1 MEKRELLYEGKAKKL
16 FSTDD
21 ENLVIS
27 EFKDDLTAFNGEK
40 KSSEA
45 GKGALNNKISTE
57 LFKLLESKGIQ
68 THFVKMLD
76 DNHMLHKKADV
87 ILIEVIVRNIAT
99 GSLTR
104 NLGIKEGTVLP
115 FTLVEFD
122 YKNDALGDPKLNDQ
136 HALILGLV
144 DSQEE
149 LDKLRRMARDV
160 NDILKPYFADKGLN
174 LVDFKLEFGKD
185 KDGNIILIDEI
196 SPDNCRFWDIAS
208 GEKMDKDRFRQG
220 LGDLTIAYEEV
231 LNRILGKQQQ
241 CYELDAESNLAFRK
255 KFSFFLSHAL
265 AQKRR
270 RRNYFQ
276 SRSKIK

>member
-16 FSTDD
+16 FTTDD
-21 ENLVIS
+21 PNLLIS

-57 LFKLLESKGIQ
+57 LFKLIESKGVP
-68 THFVKMLD
+68 THYVEMLD
-76 DNHMLHKKADV
+76 DNHMLHKRVDV

-99 GSLTR
+99 GSLSR
-104 NLGIKEGTVLP
+104 NLGIEDGKVLP

-122 YKNDALGDPKLNDQ
+122 YKNDELGDPKLNDQ

-144 DSQEE
+144 DWQDE
-149 LDKLRRMARDV
+149 LDKLRRMARQV

-185 KDGNIILIDEI
+185 KEGNIILADEI
-196 SPDNCRFWDIAS
+196 SPDNCRFWDMET

-220 LGDLTIAYEEV
+220 LGGLKVAYEEV
-231 LNRILGKQQQ
+231 LNRILGEK
-241 CYELDAESNLAFRK
+241 A
-255 KFSFFLSHAL
+255 
-265 AQKRR
+265 
-270 RRNYFQ
+270 
-276 SRSKIK
+276 

>member
-16 FSTDD
+16 FLTDD
-21 ENLVIS
+21 DNLVIS

-40 KSSEA
+40 KSSES

-57 LFKLLESKGIQ
+57 LFKLLDSKGIP

-76 DNHMLHKKADV
+76 DNHMLHKKVDV
-87 ILIEVIVRNIAT
+87 IMIEVIVRNVAT

-104 NLGIKEGTVLP
+104 NLGIEDGTVLP

-122 YKNDALGDPKLNDQ
+122 YKNDDLGDPKLNDQ
-136 HALILGLV
+136 HALILELV
-144 DSQEE
+144 DHQDE
-149 LDKLRRMARDV
+149 LDKLRRVAREI
-160 NDILKPYFADKGLN
+160 NDILRPYFEEKGLN

-196 SPDNCRFWDIAS
+196 SPDNCRFWDIES

-220 LGDLTIAYEEV
+220 LGGLKVAYEEV
-231 LNRILGKQQQ
+231 LNRILGK
-241 CYELDAESNLAFRK
+241 
-255 KFSFFLSHAL
+255 
-265 AQKRR
+265 
-270 RRNYFQ
+270 
-276 SRSKIK
+276 

>member
-1 MEKRELLYEGKAKKL
+1 MQKQELLYEGKAKKIW
-16 FSTDD
+16 STEDPT
-21 ENLVIS
+21 LVIS

-57 LFKLLESKGIQ
+57 LFKLLDSSGIP

-99 GSLTR
+99 GSLSR
-104 NLGIKEGTVLP
+104 NLGIEDGKVLP

-122 YKNDALGDPKLNDQ
+122 YKNDELGDPKLNDQ

-144 DSQEE
+144 DFQDE
-149 LDKLRRMARDV
+149 LDKIRRMARQV

-185 KDGNIILIDEI
+185 MDGNIILIDEI
-196 SPDNCRFWDIAS
+196 SPDNCRFWDAAT

-220 LGDLTIAYEEV
+220 LGGLKVAYEEV
-231 LNRILGKQQQ
+231 LNRILGK
-241 CYELDAESNLAFRK
+241 
-255 KFSFFLSHAL
+255 
-265 AQKRR
+265 
-270 RRNYFQ
+270 
-276 SRSKIK
+276 

>member
-16 FSTDD
+16 FLTDD

-40 KSSEA
+40 KSSEV

-57 LFKLLESKGIQ
+57 LFKLLNAKGIP
-68 THFVKMLD
+68 THFVEMLD

-99 GSLTR
+99 GSLSR
-104 NLGIKEGTVLP
+104 NLGIEDGKVLP

-122 YKNDALGDPKLNDQ
+122 YKNDDLGDPKLNDQ
-136 HALILGLV
+136 HALILELV
-144 DSQEE
+144 EYQDE
-149 LDKLRRMARDV
+149 LDKMRRVARQI
-160 NDILKPYFADKGLN
+160 NDILKPYFFEKGLN

-196 SPDNCRFWDIAS
+196 SPDNCRFWDVAS

-220 LGDLTIAYEEV
+220 LGGLKVAYEEV
-231 LNRILGKQQQ
+231 LNRILGK
-241 CYELDAESNLAFRK
+241 
-255 KFSFFLSHAL
+255 
-265 AQKRR
+265 
-270 RRNYFQ
+270 
-276 SRSKIK
+276 

>member
-1 MEKRELLYEGKAKKL
+1 MEKRELIYEGKAKRL
-16 FSTDD
+16 FTTDD
-21 ENLVIS
+21 ADLLIS

-57 LFKLLESKGIQ
+57 LFKLLAQNGIQ
-68 THFVKMLD
+68 SHFVKMLD
-76 DNHMLHKKADV
+76 DNHMLHKRTNV

-99 GSLTR
+99 GSLSK
-104 NLGIKEGTVLP
+104 NLGIKDATVLP

-144 DSQEE
+144 KYQDE
-149 LDKLRRMARDV
+149 LDKLRRMAREI
-160 NDILKPYFADKGLN
+160 NDILKPYFATKGLN

-185 KDGNIILIDEI
+185 SSGNIILIDEI
-196 SPDNCRFWDIAS
+196 SPDNCRFWDMLS

-220 LGDLTIAYEEV
+220 LGGLKMAYEEV
-231 LNRILGKQQQ
+231 LNRITNK
-241 CYELDAESNLAFRK
+241 
-255 KFSFFLSHAL
+255 
-265 AQKRR
+265 
-270 RRNYFQ
+270 
-276 SRSKIK
+276 

>member
-1 MEKRELLYEGKAKKL
+1 MEKRELIYEGKAKRL
-16 FSTDD
+16 FTTDD
-21 ENLVIS
+21 ANLLIS

-57 LFKLLESKGIQ
+57 LFKLLAQNGIQ
-68 THFVKMLD
+68 SHFVKMLD
-76 DNHMLHKKADV
+76 DNHMLHKRTDV

-99 GSLTR
+99 GSLSK
-104 NLGIKEGTVLP
+104 NLGIKDGTVLP

-144 DSQEE
+144 KHQDE
-149 LDKLRRMARDV
+149 LDKLRRMAREI
-160 NDILKPYFADKGLN
+160 NDILKPYFAAKGLN

-185 KDGNIILIDEI
+185 SSGNIILIDEI
-196 SPDNCRFWDIAS
+196 SPDNCRFWDMQS

-220 LGDLTIAYEEV
+220 LGGLKMAYEEV
-231 LNRILGKQQQ
+231 LNRIL
-241 CYELDAESNLAFRK
+241 
-255 KFSFFLSHAL
+255 
-265 AQKRR
+265 
-270 RRNYFQ
+270 
-276 SRSKIK
+276 SK

>member
-1 MEKRELLYEGKAKKL
+1 MQKRELLYEGKAKRL
-16 FSTDD
+16 FQTDD

-57 LFKLLESKGIQ
+57 LFKLLEKSGIP

-76 DNHMLHKKADV
+76 DNHMLHKKVDV

-104 NLGIKEGTVLP
+104 NLGIEDGTILP

-122 YKNDALGDPKLNDQ
+122 YKNDELGDPKLNDQ

-144 DSQEE
+144 DYQDE
-149 LDKLRRMARDV
+149 LDKLRRMAREI

-185 KDGNIILIDEI
+185 KSGNIILIDEI
-196 SPDNCRFWDIAS
+196 SPDNCRFWDIES

-220 LGDLTIAYEEV
+220 LGGLTVAYEQV
-231 LNRILGKQQQ
+231 LNRILG
-241 CYELDAESNLAFRK
+241 
-255 KFSFFLSHAL
+255 
-265 AQKRR
+265 
-270 RRNYFQ
+270 
-276 SRSKIK
+276 

>member
-1 MEKRELLYEGKAKKL
+1 MEKRELLYEGKAKRL
-16 FSTDD
+16 FLTDD

-57 LFKLLESKGIQ
+57 LFKLLETNGIQ

-76 DNHMLHKKADV
+76 DNHMLHKKVDV

-99 GSLTR
+99 GSLSR
-104 NLGIKEGTVLP
+104 NLGIKEGEVLP
-115 FTLVEFD
+115 FALVEFD

-136 HALILGLV
+136 HALILKLV
-144 DSQEE
+144 DYQDE
-149 LDKLRRMARDV
+149 LDKLRRMAREI
-160 NDILKPYFADKGLN
+160 NDILKPYFASKGLN

-185 KDGNIILIDEI
+185 SNGNIILIDEI
-196 SPDNCRFWDIAS
+196 SPDNCRFWDMQS

-220 LGDLTIAYEEV
+220 LGGLTVAYEQV
-231 LNRILGKQQQ
+231 LNRILGK
-241 CYELDAESNLAFRK
+241 
-255 KFSFFLSHAL
+255 
-265 AQKRR
+265 
-270 RRNYFQ
+270 
-276 SRSKIK
+276 

>member
-1 MEKRELLYEGKAKKL
+1 MEKRELLYEGKAKRL
-16 FSTDD
+16 FLTDD

-57 LFKLLESKGIQ
+57 LFKLLEQNNIP

-104 NLGIKEGTVLP
+104 NLGIEDGTVLP

-122 YKNDALGDPKLNDQ
+122 YKNDDLGDPKLNDQ

-144 DSQEE
+144 DYQDE
-149 LDKLRRMARDV
+149 LDKLRRMARQI

-185 KDGNIILIDEI
+185 KDGNIILVDEI
-196 SPDNCRFWDIAS
+196 SPDNCRFWDMQS

-220 LGDLTIAYEEV
+220 LGGLKVAYEQV
-231 LNRILGKQQQ
+231 LNRILGK
-241 CYELDAESNLAFRK
+241 
-255 KFSFFLSHAL
+255 
-265 AQKRR
+265 
-270 RRNYFQ
+270 
-276 SRSKIK
+276 

>member
-1 MEKRELLYEGKAKKL
+1 MKKRELLYEGKAKKIW
-16 FSTDD
+16 STDD

-57 LFKLLESKGIQ
+57 LFKLLDKNGIP

-99 GSLTR
+99 GSLSR
-104 NLGIKEGTVLP
+104 NLGIEDGKVLP

-122 YKNDALGDPKLNDQ
+122 YKNDELGDPKLNDQ

-144 DSQEE
+144 DFQDE
-149 LDKLRRMARDV
+149 LDKLRRMARQV
-160 NDILKPYFADKGLN
+160 NDILKPYFAEKGLN

-185 KDGNIILIDEI
+185 KEGNIILIDEI
-196 SPDNCRFWDIAS
+196 SPDNCRFWDIES

-220 LGDLTIAYEEV
+220 LGGLTVAYEQV
-231 LNRILGKQQQ
+231 LNRILGK
-241 CYELDAESNLAFRK
+241 
-255 KFSFFLSHAL
+255 
-265 AQKRR
+265 
-270 RRNYFQ
+270 
-276 SRSKIK
+276 

>member
-1 MEKRELLYEGKAKKL
+1 KRELLYEGKAKKL

-57 LFKLLESKGIQ
+57 LFKLLEANGIK

-76 DNHMLHKKADV
+76 DNHMLHTKVDV

-99 GSLTR
+99 GSLSK
-104 NLGIKEGTVLP
+104 NLGIKDGTVLP

-144 DSQEE
+144 DYQDE
-149 LDKLRRMARDV
+149 LDKLRRMARQV
-160 NDILKPYFADKGLN
+160 NDILKPYFADKGLK

-185 KDGNIILIDEI
+185 RSGNIILIDEI
-196 SPDNCRFWDIAS
+196 SPDNCRFWDMES
-208 GEKMDKDRFRQG
+208 GEKLDKDRFRQG
-220 LGDLTIAYEEV
+220 LGGLKVAYEQV
-231 LNRILGKQQQ
+231 LNRILGK
-241 CYELDAESNLAFRK
+241 
-255 KFSFFLSHAL
+255 
-265 AQKRR
+265 
-270 RRNYFQ
+270 
-276 SRSKIK
+276 

>member
-1 MEKRELLYEGKAKKL
+1 MEKRELLYEGKAKRL
-16 FSTDD
+16 YLTDD
-21 ENLVIS
+21 DNLVIS

-57 LFKLLESKGIQ
+57 LFKLLEENGIP

-76 DNHMLHKKADV
+76 DNHMLHKKVDV

-104 NLGIKEGTVLP
+104 NLGIEDGTVLP

-122 YKNDALGDPKLNDQ
+122 YKNDELGDPKLNDQ

-144 DSQEE
+144 DFQDE
-149 LDKLRRMARDV
+149 LDKLRRMARQV
-160 NDILKPYFADKGLN
+160 NDILKPYFAEKGLN

-185 KDGNIILIDEI
+185 KEGNIILVDEI
-196 SPDNCRFWDIAS
+196 SPDNCRFWDMQS

-220 LGDLTIAYEEV
+220 LGGLTVAYEQV
-231 LNRILGKQQQ
+231 LNRILGK
-241 CYELDAESNLAFRK
+241 
-255 KFSFFLSHAL
+255 
-265 AQKRR
+265 
-270 RRNYFQ
+270 
-276 SRSKIK
+276 

>member
-1 MEKRELLYEGKAKKL
+1 MEKRELLYEGKAKKI
-16 FSTDD
+16 FTTDD
-21 ENLVIS
+21 ENLLIS

-57 LFKLLESKGIQ
+57 LFKLLEENGIP

-87 ILIEVIVRNIAT
+87 IMIEVIVRNIAT
-99 GSLTR
+99 GSLSR
-104 NLGIKEGTVLP
+104 NLGIEDGKVLP

-144 DSQEE
+144 DFQDE
-149 LDKLRRMARDV
+149 LDKLRRMARQV
-160 NDILKPYFADKGLN
+160 NDILRPYFLEKGLN

-185 KDGNIILIDEI
+185 ASGNIILVDEI
-196 SPDNCRFWDIAS
+196 SPDNCRFWDVES
-208 GEKMDKDRFRQG
+208 GEKMDKDRFREGIGG
-220 LGDLTIAYEEV
+220 LKVAYEQV
-231 LNRILGKQQQ
+231 LERILNK
-241 CYELDAESNLAFRK
+241 
-255 KFSFFLSHAL
+255 
-265 AQKRR
+265 
-270 RRNYFQ
+270 
-276 SRSKIK
+276 